1 MSGSSSPARDQAPIV
16 HRSETDICFRV
27 DPVTPCQERL
37 PLINARKR
45 FEEMMGRSVQ
55 VFTHEDPSD
64 VVLTQGGAD
73 HSVVSA
79 VYLAFSEHRP
89 LVLTP
94 DAVWITLAQGF
105 AQHINHHANAL
116 RSSVVTHEG
125 KVTLKAQTLGLATPE
140 DWVDVI
146 QQWSDGVQPRIPA
159 DLYQLMICDF
169 STTTPIA
176 RTVSQVVM
184 LDALQ
189 QYFDYRVSFIC
200 GIPTITVKGSVHDW
214 ITIRERVDV
223 MAGFHLEWWT
233 DRLKPICDGFIDTAT
248 GHPSQTFWRH
258 IFSPKEVYGGDVITG
273 WLADLF
279 PYVKDP
285 ITKAPTVRNPILA
298 IPREQLT
305 TNDGLSLKRIP
316 VGLSRAPFTLAST
329 SAQESTAMELIA
341 GFMGVKQ
348 DAASGQ
354 LEPAIGW
361 AVLKVDA
368 YSQLL
373 TRLGSST
380 AHDKTKERTMR
391 ERHPQFPELTSG
403 GVPKEFIQLMDRFEN
418 GQEFFS
424 ETANSWDLKPIS
436 DLTLRQ
442 VSIAECQMS
451 EPAVHFMDLSD
462 GRAVGYVYAQNQTQ
476 HWWII
481 LGTPDGQEFQR
492 DSVRVIAK
500 GFVEFMTRLVNEEGR
515 YYFDDPSFRLDGS
528 L

>member
-1 MSGSSSPARDQAPIV
+1 MRGSASPARDQSPIV
-16 HRSETDICFRV
+16 HRSETDICFQV

-37 PLINARKR
+37 PLINARTR

-55 VFTHEDPSD
+55 VFTCADSSD
-64 VVLTQGGAD
+64 VVLTRGGAD
-73 HSVVSA
+73 HSLVSA

-116 RSSVVTHEG
+116 RSRVVTHKG
-125 KVTLKAQTLGLATPE
+125 TVTLRATTWELANSG
-140 DWVDVI
+140 DWADVI

-159 DLYQLMICDF
+159 DLSQLMLCDF

-184 LDALQ
+184 LDAFQ
-189 QYFDYRVSFIC
+189 QYFDYQVCFIC

-214 ITIRERVDV
+214 VTIRERVDV

-233 DRLKPICDGFIDTAT
+233 DRLKPIVDGFIDTVN

-258 IFSPKEVYGGDVITG
+258 IFSPKDVYGGHLITG

-279 PYVKDP
+279 PYIKDP
-285 ITKAPTVRNPILA
+285 ITNAATVRNPILA

-305 TNDGLSLKRIP
+305 TKDGLSSGNIP
-316 VGLSRAPFTLAST
+316 VGLSRAPFTLSST
-329 SAQESTAMELIA
+329 SAQESKAMELIA

-348 DAASGQ
+348 DAETGR
-354 LEPAIGW
+354 LEPQIGW
-361 AVLKVDA
+361 AVVEEDE
-368 YSQLL
+368 YSQML
-373 TRLGSST
+373 TRLGSPV
-380 AHDKTKERTMR
+380 ADEQIKERTMC
-391 ERHPQFPELTSG
+391 ERHSQFPQSIW

-418 GQEFFS
+418 GQQFFG
-424 ETANSWDLKPIS
+424 ETTHPWNLKPIS

-442 VSIAECQMS
+442 VAIGESQIAEAS
-451 EPAVHFMDLSD
+451 VHFMDLSD
-462 GRAVGYVYAQNQTQ
+462 GRAVGYVYARNQTP

-481 LGTPDGQEFQR
+481 LGRPDGQEFQR
-492 DSVRVIAK
+492 ASVRVIAK
-500 GFVEFMTRLVNEEGR
+500 GFVEFITRLVNEEGR
-515 YYFDDPSFRLDGS
+515 YYFDDPGFRLDAS

>member
-1 MSGSSSPARDQAPIV
+1 MRGSASPARDQAHIV
-16 HRSETDICFRV
+16 HRSETEICFRV

-37 PLINARKR
+37 PLINARTR

-55 VFTHEDPSD
+55 VFTCADSSD
-64 VVLTQGGAD
+64 VALTRGGAD
-73 HSVVSA
+73 HSLVSA
-79 VYLAFSEHRP
+79 VYLAFSDHRP

-116 RSSVVTHEG
+116 RSRVVTHKG
-125 KVTLKAQTLGLATPE
+125 TVTLEAATRGLATPE
-140 DWVDVI
+140 DWADVI

-159 DLYQLMICDF
+159 DLYQLMLCDF

-184 LDALQ
+184 LEALQ
-189 QYFDYRVSFIC
+189 QYFDYQVCFIC

-233 DRLKPICDGFIDTAT
+233 DRLKPICDGFIDTAN

-258 IFSPKEVYGGDVITG
+258 IFSPKDVYGGDAITG

-279 PYVKDP
+279 PYIKDS
-285 ITKAPTVRNPILA
+285 ITQAATVRNPILA

-305 TNDGLSLKRIP
+305 TKDGLSSRDIP
-316 VGLSRAPFTLAST
+316 LGLSRAPFTLTST

-348 DAASGQ
+348 DVDSGQ

-361 AVLKVDA
+361 AVLEVDA

-373 TRLGSST
+373 TRLGSS
-380 AHDKTKERTMR
+380 AANEKTNERTMH
-391 ERHPQFPELTSG
+391 ERHTQFPELTSG
-403 GVPKEFIQLMDRFEN
+403 GVPKEFIQLMDRFDN

-424 ETANSWDLKPIS
+424 ETTHPWALKSIS

-442 VSIAECQMS
+442 VSIAECQFA
-451 EPAVHFMDLSD
+451 ERAVHFMDLSD
-462 GRAVGYVYAQNQTQ
+462 GRAVGYVYVVNQTQ
-476 HWWII
+476 PWWII

-515 YYFDDPSFRLDGS
+515 YYFDDPGFHLDGS

>member
-1 MSGSSSPARDQAPIV
+1 MRGSSSPARDQAPIV
-16 HRSETDICFRV
+16 HRSETEICFRV
-27 DPVTPCQERL
+27 DTVTPCQERL
-37 PLINARKR
+37 PLTNSRKR

-55 VFTHEDPSD
+55 VFTCADSSD
-64 VVLTQGGAD
+64 VVLTRGGAD
-73 HSVVSA
+73 HSLVSA

-116 RSSVVTHEG
+116 RSSVVTHKG
-125 KVTLKAQTLGLATPE
+125 TVTLRAQTLKLANSG
-140 DWVDVI
+140 DWADVI
-146 QQWSDGVQPRIPA
+146 QQWSDGVQPRLPA
-159 DLYQLMICDF
+159 DLSQLMICDF
-169 STTTPIA
+169 STTTPMA

-189 QYFDYRVSFIC
+189 QYFDYQVMCIC
-200 GIPTITVKGSVHDW
+200 GIPTITVKGSVQDW
-214 ITIRERVDV
+214 IKIRERVDV

-233 DRLKPICDGFIDTAT
+233 DRLKPIVDGFIDTVN

-258 IFSPKEVYGGDVITG
+258 IFSPKDVYGGDVITG

-279 PYVKDP
+279 PYIKDP
-285 ITKAPTVRNPILA
+285 ITNAATVRNPILA
-298 IPREQLT
+298 IPREKLT
-305 TNDGLSLKRIP
+305 TKNGLASSDIP
-316 VGLSRAPFTLAST
+316 VGLSRAPFTLTST
-329 SAQESTAMELIA
+329 LESKAMELIA
-341 GFMGVKQ
+341 GFVGVKQ
-348 DAASGQ
+348 DAESGQ
-354 LEPAIGW
+354 LEPEIGW
-361 AVLKVDA
+361 AVLEEDV

-373 TRLGSST
+373 TRLGSS
-380 AHDKTKERTMR
+380 AANEKTNERTMR
-391 ERHPQFPELTSG
+391 ERHTRFPQSIWG
-403 GVPKEFIQLMDRFEN
+403 GAPKEFIQLMDRFEN
-418 GQEFFS
+418 GQQFFGD
-424 ETANSWDLKPIS
+424 TTHPWDLKPIS

-462 GRAVGYVYAQNQTQ
+462 GRAVGYVYAQNQTP

-492 DSVRVIAK
+492 DSVTVIAK

-515 YYFDDPSFRLDGS
+515 YYFDDPGFRLDAS

>member
-1 MSGSSSPARDQAPIV
+1 MRGSASPARDQAPIV
-16 HRSETDICFRV
+16 HRSETEICFRV

-55 VFTHEDPSD
+55 VFTHEAPSD
-64 VVLTQGGAD
+64 VALTGGGAD
-73 HSVVSA
+73 HSLVSA

-94 DAVWITLAQGF
+94 DAVWITLAQGL
-105 AQHINHHANAL
+105 AQHINHHADAL
-116 RSSVVTHEG
+116 RSSVVTHQG
-125 KVTLKAQTLGLATPE
+125 TVTLRATTWELANSG
-140 DWVDVI
+140 DWADVI

-159 DLYQLMICDF
+159 DLYQLMLCDF
-169 STTTPIA
+169 STTTPIP

-233 DRLKPICDGFIDTAT
+233 DRLKPICDGFIDTAN

-258 IFSPKEVYGGDVITG
+258 IFSPKEVYGGDAITG

-279 PYVKDP
+279 PYIKDS
-285 ITKAPTVRNPILA
+285 ITHAATDRNPILA

-305 TNDGLSLKRIP
+305 TKDGLSSRDIP
-316 VGLSRAPFTLAST
+316 VSLSRAPFTLK
-329 SAQESTAMELIA
+329 SALESTAMELIA

-348 DAASGQ
+348 DADSGQ

-403 GVPKEFIQLMDRFEN
+403 GVPKEFIQLMDSFGN

-424 ETANSWDLKPIS
+424 ETAHSWDLKPIS

-442 VSIAECQMS
+442 VSIAECQFA
-451 EPAVHFMDLSD
+451 ECAVHFMDLSD
-462 GRAVGYVYAQNQTQ
+462 GRAVGYVYVVNQTQ
-476 HWWII
+476 PWWII
-481 LGTPDGQEFQR
+481 LGTPDGQGFQR

-500 GFVEFMTRLVNEEGR
+500 GFVEFMTRLVHEEGR
-515 YYFDDPSFRLDGS
+515 YYFDDPSFHLGGS